1 MAQRRSAFFGPSERA
16 LEFGAQYSAVLAR
29 WGELFVAASALVDAN
44 VQLGQMTQDASS
56 EFEQWIQE
64 TANAP
69 WNWLNP
75 EVMQRFMQNMS
86 GTFAGTSPKSKPG
99 PD

>member
-1 MAQRRSAFFGPSERA
+1 MTAPRGFFGPSERA
-16 LEFGAQYSAVLAR
+16 LEFGAQYAEVLSR
-29 WGELFVAASALVDAN
+29 WGELFTAASSLVESN
-44 VQLGQMTQDASS
+44 VTLGRMTAEASK

-75 EVMQRFMQNMS
+75 EVMQRFMRGMGAN
-86 GTFAGTSPKSKPG
+86 PG
-99 PD
+99 GPAS

>member
-1 MAQRRSAFFGPSERA
+1 MATSRGFFGPSEAA
-16 LEFGAQYSAVLAR
+16 LAFGAQYASVLAR
-29 WGELFVAASALVDAN
+29 WGELFVAASALVEAN
-44 VQLGQMTQDASS
+44 VTLGQMTADASK

-75 EVMQRFMQNMS
+75 EMMQRFMKGMPGSS
-86 GTFAGTSPKSKPG
+86 GERKP
-99 PD
+99 